1 MDMVNRQFSPSFVD
15 VLVTVI
21 CVLVVAA
28 VLVPQ
33 VHAARAVAART
44 ECQDRLETLGR
55 GFHAFEQAR
64 GGFPPRRT
72 GFQDGS
78 PYGGWGPFLLPFIDE
93 AAVAAKYDFRLDCF
107 DPSNQAAVETE
118 VGAFRCP
125 DAPGGRHVAIQSQAT
140 AKSRNPD
147 KDSVF
152 TVRAA
157 VNDFIACNGVLLPRK
172 GYGLHALDGDGGQ
185 GNRRQAMS
193 DDTLLPLAS
202 ITDGLGCTLLLIEQA
217 GRPDV
222 WRNGK
227 KHEGG
232 GQFGMSANAR
242 GAWAGWGSI
251 GFGPSGAD
259 GLSSAKG
266 DATDCTV
273 NCNNWF
279 GIYGF
284 HPGGG
289 HILLCDGAVRF
300 VSPALSPLTFA
311 YLSNRDD
318 GRLISPT
325 DF

>member
-1 MDMVNRQFSPSFVD
+1 M
-15 VLVTVI
+15 
-21 CVLVVAA
+21 
-28 VLVPQ
+28 
-33 VHAARAVAART
+33 
-44 ECQDRLETLGR
+44 
-55 GFHAFEQAR
+55 
-64 GGFPPRRT
+64 
-72 GFQDGS
+72 
-78 PYGGWGPFLLPFIDE
+78 
-93 AAVAAKYDFRLDCF
+93 
-107 DPSNQAAVETE
+107 VETE
-118 VGAFRCP
+118 LAAFRCP
-125 DAPGGRHVAIQSQAT
+125 DAPTGRHVVIQSQAT

-172 GYGLHALDGDGGQ
+172 GYGLHALDADGGQ
-185 GNRRQAMS
+185 GNQRQAMS
-193 DDTLLPLAS
+193 DDAFLPLTS

-227 KHEGG
+227 KHDGG

-259 GLSSAKG
+259 GVSAATG

-284 HPGGG
+284 HHGGA
-289 HILLCDGAVRF
+289 HSLLCDGAVRF
-300 VSPALSPLTFA
+300 VSPTLSPLTFA

-318 GRLISPT
+318 GRLVSAAE
-325 DF
+325 F

>member
-1 MDMVNRQFSPSFVD
+1 MDTSNDRRGLTLLD
-15 VLVTVI
+15 GLI
-21 CVLVVAA
+21 LALGALVVVTILAPC
-28 VLVPQ
+28 VQ
-33 VHAARAVAART
+33 AARAGSSRVR
-44 ECQDRLETLGR
+44 CQDRLRNLGV

-93 AAVAAKYDFRLDCF
+93 AAIAARYDFRLDCF
-107 DPSNQAAVETE
+107 DPGNRLAVETE
-118 VGAFRCP
+118 VAAFRCP
-125 DAPGGRHVAIQSQAT
+125 DAPGGRHVDIQSQAT

-172 GYGLHALDGDGGQ
+172 GYGVHALDGEGGP
-185 GNRRQAMS
+185 GNQRQAMS
-193 DDTLLPLAS
+193 DDSFLPLTS

-259 GLSSAKG
+259 GLSPAKG

-289 HILLCDGAVRF
+289 HMLLCDGAVRF
-300 VSPALSPLTFA
+300 VGPSLSPLTFA